1 MSDTI
6 NLDTNEKLDILFKDY
21 LNVTFTD
28 ENKKWYEEQLINYKN
43 HIKDENILVDTI
55 PKIPEWTY
63 PIKAEE
69 VGLSENDFYNY
80 KDSDPFNIMNVSIL
94 EDKTRTIRRYKKL
107 KLDVLN
113 GTTIPG
119 QSWIKKDSSNN
130 NILADSIQFNY
141 NNYSNDYDEVIQP
154 YQYFL
159 YASNHKNDGDI
170 ILNDETGGNW
180 IFNIKAGI
188 LFIPDY
194 ENFQNYDDSIIP
206 DRNKIDTNNN
216 IPLFTFYKYIGRKGN
231 ASNFN
236 ILQIVNK
243 KFDNEIYNNDGS
255 VTRYPSP
262 DIEYIVDS
270 IDYKIVS
277 EISLNLIAIKA
288 KSKYR
293 VTMNFNYLSANYI
306 DTLLKVAVCYRI
318 YNDNL
323 FPNEEVIGEYILGTE
338 NTNFNYQLFSNTFY
352 ETINC
357 DLNSN
362 IDFYLKTMILSTTN
376 DQNIYN
382 NLDDL
387 HKPKIYFNRQGNSFS
402 IEEINN

>member
-6 NLDTNEKLDILFKDY
+6 NLDSNEKLDILFKDY

-28 ENKKWYEEQLINYKN
+28 ENKRWYEEQLINYKSY
-43 HIKDENILVDTI
+43 IKDENILVYSI

-63 PIKAEE
+63 PIKAEDI
-69 VGLSENDFYNY
+69 GLTPNDFYNY
-80 KDSDPFNIMNVSIL
+80 KESDSFNILNVSIL

-107 KLDVLN
+107 KLDILN

-130 NILADSIQFNY
+130 NILEDTIQFNY
-141 NNYSNDYDEVIQP
+141 NNYKNIHNEVIQQ

-159 YASNHKNDGDI
+159 YSNSHINDGDI

-194 ENFQNYDDSIIP
+194 ENFENFDNSIIP
-206 DRNKIDTNNN
+206 DRNKLNTNNN
-216 IPLFTFYKYIGRKGN
+216 TPLLTYYKYIGRKGN
-231 ASNFN
+231 SSNFN

-243 KFDNEIYNNDGS
+243 KFDNEIFNNDGS
-255 VTRYPSP
+255 VTRIPQP
-262 DIEYIVDS
+262 DIEYIVNT
-270 IDYKIVS
+270 IDYNIIS
-277 EISLNLIAIKA
+277 EISLNVIAVKA
-288 KSKYR
+288 NSKYR
-293 VTMNFNYLSANYI
+293 VTLNFNYLSSNYI
-306 DTLLKVAVCYRI
+306 DTLLKVALCYRI
-318 YNDNL
+318 YDNSF
-323 FPNEEVIGEYILGTE
+323 FPNEEIIGEYILGTE
-338 NTNFNYQLFSNTFY
+338 NTTFNYQLFSNTFY
-352 ETINC
+352 ESINC

-362 IDFYLKTMILSTTN
+362 IDFYLKAMILSTSN
-376 DQNIYN
+376 NQSIYDD
-382 NLDDL
+382 LDDL

>member
-6 NLDTNEKLDILFKDY
+6 NLDSNEKLDILFKDY

-28 ENKKWYEEQLINYKN
+28 ENKRWYEEQLINYKSY
-43 HIKDENILVDTI
+43 IKDENILVDSI

-63 PIKAEE
+63 PIKAEDI
-69 VGLSENDFYNY
+69 GLTPNDFYNY
-80 KDSDPFNIMNVSIL
+80 KESDSFNILNVSIL

-107 KLDVLN
+107 KLDILN

-130 NILADSIQFNY
+130 NILEDTIQFNY
-141 NNYSNDYDEVIQP
+141 NNYKNIHNEIIQP

-159 YASNHKNDGDI
+159 YSKSHINDGDI

-194 ENFQNYDDSIIP
+194 ENFENFDNSIIP
-206 DRNKIDTNNN
+206 DRNKLNTNNN
-216 IPLFTFYKYIGRKGN
+216 TPLLTYYKYIGRKGN
-231 ASNFN
+231 SSNFN

-243 KFDNEIYNNDGS
+243 KFDNEIFNNDGS
-255 VTRYPSP
+255 VTRIPQP
-262 DIEYIVDS
+262 DIEYIVNTL
-270 IDYKIVS
+270 DYNIIS
-277 EISLNLIAIKA
+277 EISLNVIAVKA
-288 KSKYR
+288 NSKYR
-293 VTMNFNYLSANYI
+293 VTLNFNYLSSNYI
-306 DTLLKVAVCYRI
+306 DTLLKVALCYRI
-318 YNDNL
+318 YDNSF
-323 FPNEEVIGEYILGTE
+323 FPNEEIIGEYILGTE
-338 NTNFNYQLFSNTFY
+338 NTTFNYQLFSNTFY
-352 ETINC
+352 ESINC

-362 IDFYLKTMILSTTN
+362 IDFYLKSMILSTSN
-376 DQNIYN
+376 NQSIYDG
-382 NLDDL
+382 LDDL

>member
-6 NLDTNEKLDILFKDY
+6 NLDSNEKLDILFKDY

-28 ENKKWYEEQLINYKN
+28 ENKRWYEEQLINYKSY
-43 HIKDENILVDTI
+43 IKDENILVDSI

-63 PIKAEE
+63 PIKAEDI
-69 VGLSENDFYNY
+69 GLTPNDFYNY
-80 KDSDPFNIMNVSIL
+80 KESDSFNILNVSIL

-107 KLDVLN
+107 KLDILN

-130 NILADSIQFNY
+130 NILEDTIQFNY
-141 NNYSNDYDEVIQP
+141 NNYKNIHNEVIQP

-159 YASNHKNDGDI
+159 YSNSHINDGDI

-194 ENFQNYDDSIIP
+194 ENFENFDNSIIP
-206 DRNKIDTNNN
+206 DRNKLNTNNN
-216 IPLFTFYKYIGRKGN
+216 TPLLTYYKYIGRKGN
-231 ASNFN
+231 SSNFN

-243 KFDNEIYNNDGS
+243 KFDNEIFNNDGS
-255 VTRYPSP
+255 VTRIPQP
-262 DIEYIVDS
+262 DIEYIVNT
-270 IDYKIVS
+270 IDYNIIS
-277 EISLNLIAIKA
+277 EISLNVIAVKA
-288 KSKYR
+288 NSKYR
-293 VTMNFNYLSANYI
+293 VTLNFNYLSSNYI
-306 DTLLKVAVCYRI
+306 DTLLKVALCYRI
-318 YNDNL
+318 YDNSF
-323 FPNEEVIGEYILGTE
+323 FPNEEIIGEYILGTE
-338 NTNFNYQLFSNTFY
+338 NTTFNYQLFSNTFY
-352 ETINC
+352 ESINC

-362 IDFYLKTMILSTTN
+362 IDFYLKAMILSTSN
-376 DQNIYN
+376 NQSIYDD
-382 NLDDL
+382 LDDL

>member
-6 NLDTNEKLDILFKDY
+6 NLDSNEKVDILFKDY

-28 ENKKWYEEQLINYKN
+28 ENKRWYEEQLINYKSY
-43 HIKDENILVDTI
+43 IKDENILVDSI

-63 PIKAEE
+63 PIKAEDI
-69 VGLSENDFYNY
+69 GLTSNDFYNY
-80 KDSDPFNIMNVSIL
+80 KESDSFNILNVSIL

-107 KLDVLN
+107 KLDILN

-130 NILADSIQFNY
+130 NILEDTIQFNY
-141 NNYSNDYDEVIQP
+141 NNYKNIYNEVIQP

-159 YASNHKNDGDI
+159 YSNSHINDGDI

-194 ENFQNYDDSIIP
+194 ENFENFDNSIIP
-206 DRNKIDTNNN
+206 DRNKLNTNNN
-216 IPLFTFYKYIGRKGN
+216 TPLLTYYKYIGRKGN

-243 KFDNEIYNNDGS
+243 KFDNEIFNNDGS
-255 VTRYPSP
+255 VTRIPQP
-262 DIEYIVDS
+262 DIEYIINTVD
-270 IDYKIVS
+270 YNIVS
-277 EISLNLIAIKA
+277 EISLNVIAVKA
-288 KSKYR
+288 NSKYR
-293 VTMNFNYLSANYI
+293 VTLNFNYLSSNYI
-306 DTLLKVAVCYRI
+306 DTLLKVALCYRI
-318 YNDNL
+318 YDNSF
-323 FPNEEVIGEYILGTE
+323 FPNEEIMGEYILGTE
-338 NTNFNYQLFSNTFY
+338 NTTFNYQLFSNTFY
-352 ETINC
+352 ESINC

-362 IDFYLKTMILSTTN
+362 IDFYLKAMILSTSN
-376 DQNIYN
+376 NQSIYDG
-382 NLDDL
+382 LDDV

>member
-6 NLDTNEKLDILFKDY
+6 NLDSNEKLDILFKDY

-28 ENKKWYEEQLINYKN
+28 ENKRWYEEQLINYKSY
-43 HIKDENILVDTI
+43 IKDENILVDSI
-55 PKIPEWTY
+55 PKIPEWKY
-63 PIKAEE
+63 PIKAEDI
-69 VGLSENDFYNY
+69 GLTPNDFYNY
-80 KDSDPFNIMNVSIL
+80 KESDSFNILNVSIL

-107 KLDVLN
+107 KLDILN

-130 NILADSIQFNY
+130 NILEDTIQFNY
-141 NNYSNDYDEVIQP
+141 NNYKNIYNEIIQP

-159 YASNHKNDGDI
+159 YSNSHINDGDI

-194 ENFQNYDDSIIP
+194 ENFENFDNSIIP
-206 DRNKIDTNNN
+206 DRNKLNTNNN
-216 IPLFTFYKYIGRKGN
+216 TPLLTYYKYIGRKGN
-231 ASNFN
+231 SSNFN

-243 KFDNEIYNNDGS
+243 KFDNEIFNNDGS
-255 VTRYPSP
+255 VIRIPQP
-262 DIEYIVDS
+262 DIEYIVNNV
-270 IDYKIVS
+270 DYNIIS
-277 EISLNLIAIKA
+277 EISLNVIAVKEN
-288 KSKYR
+288 SKYR
-293 VTMNFNYLSANYI
+293 VTLNFNYLSSNYI
-306 DTLLKVAVCYRI
+306 DTLLKVALCYRI
-318 YNDNL
+318 YDNSF
-323 FPNEEVIGEYILGTE
+323 FPNEEIIGEYILGTE
-338 NTNFNYQLFSNTFY
+338 NTTFNYQLFSNTFY
-352 ETINC
+352 ESINC

-362 IDFYLKTMILSTTN
+362 IDFYLKAMILSTSN
-376 DQNIYN
+376 NQSIYDG
-382 NLDDL
+382 LDDL

>member
-6 NLDTNEKLDILFKDY
+6 NLDSNEKVDILFKDY

-28 ENKKWYEEQLINYKN
+28 ENKRWYEEQLINYKSY
-43 HIKDENILVDTI
+43 IKDENILVDSI

-63 PIKAEE
+63 PIKAEDI
-69 VGLSENDFYNY
+69 GLTPNDFYNY
-80 KDSDPFNIMNVSIL
+80 KESDSFNILNVSIL

-107 KLDVLN
+107 KLDILN

-130 NILADSIQFNY
+130 NILEDTIQFNY
-141 NNYSNDYDEVIQP
+141 NNYKNIHNEIIQP

-159 YASNHKNDGDI
+159 YSNSHINDGDI

-194 ENFQNYDDSIIP
+194 ENFENFDNSIIP
-206 DRNKIDTNNN
+206 DRNKLNTNNN
-216 IPLFTFYKYIGRKGN
+216 TPLLTYYKYIGRKGN
-231 ASNFN
+231 SSNFN

-243 KFDNEIYNNDGS
+243 KFDNEIFNNDGS
-255 VTRYPSP
+255 VTRIPQP
-262 DIEYIVDS
+262 DIEYIVNTL
-270 IDYKIVS
+270 DYNIIS
-277 EISLNLIAIKA
+277 EISLNVIAVKA
-288 KSKYR
+288 NSKYR
-293 VTMNFNYLSANYI
+293 VTLNFNYLSSNYI
-306 DTLLKVAVCYRI
+306 DTLLKVALCYRI
-318 YNDNL
+318 YDNSF
-323 FPNEEVIGEYILGTE
+323 FPNEEIIGEYILGTE
-338 NTNFNYQLFSNTFY
+338 NTTFNYQLFSNTFY
-352 ETINC
+352 ESINC

-362 IDFYLKTMILSTTN
+362 IDFYLKAMILSTSN
-376 DQNIYN
+376 NQSIYDG
-382 NLDDL
+382 LDDL

>member
-6 NLDTNEKLDILFKDY
+6 NLDSNEKLDILFKDY

-28 ENKKWYEEQLINYKN
+28 ENKRWYEEQLINYKSY
-43 HIKDENILVDTI
+43 IKDENILVDSI

-63 PIKAEE
+63 PIKAEDI
-69 VGLSENDFYNY
+69 GLTPNDFYNY
-80 KDSDPFNIMNVSIL
+80 KESDSFNILNVSIL

-107 KLDVLN
+107 KLDILN

-130 NILADSIQFNY
+130 NILEDTIQFNY
-141 NNYSNDYDEVIQP
+141 NNYKNIHNEIIQP

-159 YASNHKNDGDI
+159 YSNSHINDGDI

-194 ENFQNYDDSIIP
+194 ENFENFDNSIIP
-206 DRNKIDTNNN
+206 DRNKLNTNNN
-216 IPLFTFYKYIGRKGN
+216 TPLLTYYKYIGRKGN
-231 ASNFN
+231 SSNFN

-243 KFDNEIYNNDGS
+243 KFDSEIFNNDGS
-255 VTRYPSP
+255 VTRIPQP
-262 DIEYIVDS
+262 DIEYIVNT
-270 IDYKIVS
+270 IDYNIIS
-277 EISLNLIAIKA
+277 EISLNVIAVKA
-288 KSKYR
+288 NSKYR
-293 VTMNFNYLSANYI
+293 VTLNFNYLSSNYI
-306 DTLLKVAVCYRI
+306 DTLLKVALCYRI
-318 YNDNL
+318 YDNSF
-323 FPNEEVIGEYILGTE
+323 FPNEEIIGEYILGTE
-338 NTNFNYQLFSNTFY
+338 NTTFNYQLFSNTFY
-352 ETINC
+352 ESINC

-362 IDFYLKTMILSTTN
+362 IDFYLKAMILSTSN
-376 DQNIYN
+376 NQSIYDG
-382 NLDDL
+382 LDNV